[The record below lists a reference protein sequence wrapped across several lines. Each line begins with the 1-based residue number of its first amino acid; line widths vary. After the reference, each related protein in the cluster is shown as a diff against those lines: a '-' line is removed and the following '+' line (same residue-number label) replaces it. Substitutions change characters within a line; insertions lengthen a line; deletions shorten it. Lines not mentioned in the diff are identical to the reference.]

1 MRGTKVFAQARGHG
15 TAPRVQHP
23 GWDELATDL
32 LAVADTHEATQA
44 LGVSLGA
51 GTLLRLLSRHP
62 DRFDR
67 VVLFLPASLDA
78 PQPGPVRRAAELVA
92 ALTSGDPHAVEQV
105 VRQELP
111 ADLAGDGV
119 EAYVAARTS
128 YLLASDLAPL
138 VLALEGDV
146 PVPDRRV
153 LQDVRAEVLVI
164 AQEQDPVHPVEV
176 ARQVVAAVPGARLE
190 VFPEPG
196 ILFRPAARARLRE
209 LVVAHLAAP
218 TGSIPT

>member
-1 MRGTKVFAQARGHG
+1 M
-15 TAPRVQHP
+15 QHP

-32 LAVADTHEATQA
+32 LAVADAHGATQA

-51 GTLLRLLSRHP
+51 STLLRLLVTHP
-62 DRFDR
+62 ARFDR

-78 PQPGPVRRAAELVA
+78 PEPGPVRRAAELVA
-92 ALTSGDPHAVEQV
+92 ALTTADPGAVEQA

-111 ADLAGDGV
+111 VDLGGDSV

-128 YLLASDLAPL
+128 YLLSSDLAPL
-138 VLALEGDV
+138 VRALEGEV
-146 PVPDRRV
+146 PVPDRGALRA
-153 LQDVRAEVLVI
+153 VRAAVLVI
-164 AQEQDPVHPVEV
+164 AQERDPVHPVQVAREV
-176 ARQVVAAVPGARLE
+176 AAAIPGARLE

-196 ILFRPAARARLRE
+196 VLFRPAARARLRE
-209 LVVAHLAAP
+209 LVVGHLAAP